1 MDRRQAFRLAAE
13 RLDATF
19 LPGKRTLADEVHLK
33 HGPWQLIL
41 DTYVES
47 NGQTSVTYTR
57 ARALYVAKE
66 DFTFRIWRRNVF
78 TRIAEAFGSR
88 GLLVGDQELEGKYT
102 IKSSSVPRG
111 RSLMTDRRLRELIVA
126 QPSLRLEI
134 RRQSWSQSRKT
145 GQGVRTVEV
154 RTTGVIKEPDRL
166 ADYVRLV
173 ANVLE
178 QLVRIG
184 GGTRGC
190 RRGRTGL
197 RISSARVALFEPAAL
212 WSTPRRPRV
221 VRFHPL
227 HHSVI
232 GREPGCVD
240 RYICTYNILCITTPK
255 QIADIEAVQHP
266 RAAELLLH
274 PLRQDDPARGRR
286 TGVCG
291 RDRAAHGSS
300 GPEGELSRSCARRC
314 GAAGSGG

>member
-19 LPGKRTLADEVHLK
+19 LPGKRTSADEVHLK

-134 RRQSWSQSRKT
+134 RRQSWSKSRKT
-145 GQGVRTVEV
+145 GQEVRTVEV

-184 GGTRGC
+184 
-190 RRGRTGL
+190 
-197 RISSARVALFEPAAL
+197 
-212 WSTPRRPRV
+212 
-221 VRFHPL
+221 
-227 HHSVI
+227 
-232 GREPGCVD
+232 
-240 RYICTYNILCITTPK
+240 
-255 QIADIEAVQHP
+255 
-266 RAAELLLH
+266 
-274 PLRQDDPARGRR
+274 
-286 TGVCG
+286 
-291 RDRAAHGSS
+291 AAHEVAVE
-300 GPEGELSRSCARRC
+300 EGQVYALLRHV
-314 GAAGSGG
+314 